1 MNNNDIGRK
10 ISELLLQ
17 INQKL
22 QHPYLMRFIDEPV
35 IDEDK
40 LLLTY
45 IMLKD
50 KELSE
55 IELEY
60 YAVSTMLV
68 QVALDTH
75 EKINSHDLTGEYD
88 KKNRQLT
95 VLAGDYYSS
104 LYYYLLSEIK
114 DLSMIRTL
122 AQAIQEINENKMQY
136 YKNENQ
142 SIENSMENI
151 HRIESS
157 LLLKTAEH
165 FHLPLWKG
173 IADEFTFMK
182 RMLMER
188 KSIQN
193 NTYTPLVA
201 KIMNQFNRS
210 KGGWLSLKNQI
221 LEVIDSYILHSKI
234 RLEKLWAEEPVMH
247 LMLENRIEQY
257 IEQSGF
263 RVKKYA
269 EEG

>member
-1 MNNNDIGRK
+1 MQKQEMDLK
-10 ISELLLQ
+10 ISDLIHK
-17 INQKL
+17 INKRL
-22 QHPYLMRFIDEPV
+22 QHPYLMRYIENPV

-45 IMLKD
+45 IILKEKD
-50 KELSE
+50 LPEEELDN
-55 IELEY
+55 

-68 QVALDTH
+68 QIALDTH
-75 EKINSHDLTGEYD
+75 ERITSYEVSTDED

-114 DLSMIRTL
+114 DLAMIRTL

-136 YKNENQ
+136 YKNDRQ

-157 LLLKTAEH
+157 LLLKTADY

-173 IADEFTFMK
+173 IADEFSFMK
-182 RMLMER
+182 RMLVER
-188 KSIQN
+188 THIQN
-193 NTYTPLVA
+193 NHYTPLAA
-201 KIMNQFNRS
+201 KIMNHLNRS
-210 KGGWLSLKNQI
+210 KVSWLSLKIQI
-221 LEVIDSYILHSKI
+221 LEVVDSYILHSKA
-234 RLEKLWAEEPVMH
+234 RLEKLWSQEPIMYSI
-247 LMLENRIEQY
+247 LERRIEQY
-257 IEQSGF
+257 IDQSGF
-263 RVKKYA
+263 RNKKYA